1 MKTGAD
7 RCKPE
12 YGFSLV
18 ELLIAMAI
26 GLVLLGAI
34 LSVYLGTSVAV
45 RQSDTVSRMNE
56 DAAIALE
63 TLARHIRMAGYSEP
77 LVMAGRNAAAID
89 GAQRVAQIT
98 DSNLAGEGLKGCDGG
113 FDSSTAD
120 WNNLSCRSS
129 STGSDAIAVR
139 YQGDEYNTDPNASN
153 NATDCLGQAVTG
165 TTASAVSGRPDYV
178 LVQARFFISSK
189 QELSCAGNG
198 SASGSPNFIAQ
209 PLVGGVEKM
218 RLRYGIASDTAENQ
232 IVRFATADQVNA
244 LGGTAEQNWGQ
255 VVAVRICIQM
265 VGADPDQG
273 QAVSYYDCDGVKQ
286 SPSDKY
292 LHRTFSTTVS
302 VRNRVRIAQ

>member
-1 MKTGAD
+1 MKPLTGYS
-7 RCKPE
+7 KLNSG
-12 YGFSLV
+12 YSLV

-34 LSVYLGTSVAV
+34 LSIYLGTSVAG
-45 RQSDTVSRMNE
+45 RQSNTVSRMSE
-56 DAAIALE
+56 DAGIALE

-77 LVMAGRNAAAID
+77 LLMAGRNAATANAA
-89 GAQRVAQIT
+89 GQVAQFA
-98 DSNLAGEGLKGCDGG
+98 DSNLTGEGLKGCDGG
-113 FDSSTAD
+113 FDSNTAD
-120 WNNLSCRSS
+120 WSNLACKS
-129 STGSDAIAVR
+129 STTVPDAIAVR
-139 YQGDEYNTDPNASN
+139 YQGDQYNTDPNASN

-165 TTASAVSGRPDYV
+165 TTPSAVSGRPDYV
-178 LVQARFFISSK
+178 LVQARFFINSN

-198 SASGSPNFIAQ
+198 NASFGAQ

-218 RLRYGIASDTAENQ
+218 RIVYGIASDSTDNQ
-232 IVRFATADQVNA
+232 IVRFASASEINA
-244 LGGTAEQNWGQ
+244 LGGTTAQNWGQ

-273 QAVSYYDCDGVKQ
+273 QAVPYYDCDGVRQ

-302 VRNRVRIAQ
+302 IRNRVRIAQ